1 MRHKLKLYANFLL
14 NQKIKSECE
23 FIENDSANYTPF
35 NTLKFR
41 MNLMRF
47 LLSDFSKPI
56 RNLKNVSFIFLL
68 SCSYLAF
75 AIDNTD
81 PQRTQ
86 ASSPKQSF
94 LSCSIITSEHLT
106 ALQLYQRGLPK
117 QLAIESLPGI
127 SRDGKKRLEY
137 VYEWA
142 KKIGILNAYA
152 DINTNYARC
161 STLVTQQSG
170 KPAADQK
177 EHAYYFCAGENKIRF
192 EIILKLDQKMSIE
205 AISNKLPRHY
215 RSVVMRYKNLIAE
228 QGTLAA
234 FDLTANNLKACLQ
247 QIE

>member
-1 MRHKLKLYANFLL
+1 M
-14 NQKIKSECE
+14 QK
-23 FIENDSANYTPF
+23 TF
-35 NTLKFR
+35 NTAISD
-41 MNLMRF
+41 NLRLVRTVVIGF
-47 LLSDFSKPI
+47 LI
-56 RNLKNVSFIFLL
+56 
-68 SCSYLAF
+68 SCSFSVLAL
-75 AIDNTD
+75 DNTD
-81 PQRTQ
+81 KKRTQ
-86 ASSPKQSF
+86 APELKQSF

-117 QLAIESLPGI
+117 KLAIESLPSI

-161 STLVTQQSG
+161 STLVYEQNG
-170 KPAADQK
+170 RPAADLK

-192 EIILKLDQKMSIE
+192 EIILKLDKKMSMGEIT
-205 AISNKLPRHY
+205 NKLPSRY
-215 RSVVMRYKNLIAE
+215 TQVTERYKRLINDK
-228 QGTLAA
+228 GMLAA